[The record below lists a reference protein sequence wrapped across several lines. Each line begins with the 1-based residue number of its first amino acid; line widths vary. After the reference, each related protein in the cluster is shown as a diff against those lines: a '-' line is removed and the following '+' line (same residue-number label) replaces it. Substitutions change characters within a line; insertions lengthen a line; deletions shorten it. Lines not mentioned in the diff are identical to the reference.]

1 MARAVPDLTRPDL
14 TREDWLKAGQALLQS
29 EGLRA
34 LRLRTLTSALN
45 ISTGS
50 FYHHF
55 KDFDAYLGQLADY
68 FSGQQLNENLDRMR
82 TSEATPFQRIRMV
95 SELALAENLPRLML
109 AMRAWARSEPRA
121 AAAVAKVDETLIGF
135 FAECLEAMGFDR
147 RQALARGYLL
157 VSSGTAEVMPPPEM
171 GEGRPLR
178 DLMLAT
184 ICGQP
189 AAQP

>member
-1 MARAVPDLTRPDL
+1 MPRPIADL

-29 EGLRA
+29 QGLRA
-34 LRLRTLTSALN
+34 LRLRTLAAALN

-68 FSGQQLNENLDRMR
+68 FGGQQLHENLERIR
-82 TSEATPFQRIRMV
+82 ASEATPFERIRRV
-95 SELALAENLPRLML
+95 SALAMAENLPRLML

-121 AAAVAKVDETLIGF
+121 AAAVATVDETLIAF
-135 FAECLEAMGFDR
+135 FAECLEAMGFTR
-147 RQALARGYLL
+147 QQALARGYLL
-157 VSSGTAEVMPPPEM
+157 AASGTAEVMPPAEM
-171 GEGRPLR
+171 GEGRALR
-178 DLMLAT
+178 DLILAT

-189 AAQP
+189 PA

>member
-1 MARAVPDLTRPDL
+1 LARAAADL
-14 TREDWLKAGQALLQS
+14 TREDWLNAGQALLQS

-34 LRLRTLTSALN
+34 LRLRTLTAALN

-68 FSGQQLNENLDRMR
+68 FSGQQLDERLDLMR
-82 TSEATPFQRIRMV
+82 SAPATPFERIRMV

-109 AMRAWARSEPRA
+109 AMRAWARSDPRA
-121 AAAVAKVDETLIGF
+121 AKAVATVDETLIAF
-135 FAECLEAMGFDR
+135 FAECLEGMGFDR

-157 VSSGTAEVMPPPEM
+157 VSSGTAEVMPPSEL
-171 GEGRPLR
+171 GEGRALR

-184 ICGQP
+184 ICGRP
-189 AAQP
+189 PG

>member
-1 MARAVPDLTRPDL
+1 MARAAPAPMRPDL

-34 LRLRTLTSALN
+34 LRLRTLTAALS

-68 FSGQQLNENLDRMR
+68 FGGQQVNERL
-82 TSEATPFQRIRMV
+82 EALKDAEADPFKRIRLV
-95 SELALAENLPRLML
+95 SELALAENLPRMMM
-109 AMRAWARSEPRA
+109 AMRAWSRSDPRA
-121 AAAVAKVDETLIGF
+121 AAAVAKVDETLIAF
-135 FAECLEAMGFDR
+135 FAECLEAMGHSR
-147 RQALARGYLL
+147 QQALARGYLL
-157 VSSGTAEVMPPPEM
+157 VSSGTAEVMPPPEL
-171 GEGRPLR
+171 GEGRALR

-184 ICGQP
+184 ICGLP
-189 AAQP
+189 PKA